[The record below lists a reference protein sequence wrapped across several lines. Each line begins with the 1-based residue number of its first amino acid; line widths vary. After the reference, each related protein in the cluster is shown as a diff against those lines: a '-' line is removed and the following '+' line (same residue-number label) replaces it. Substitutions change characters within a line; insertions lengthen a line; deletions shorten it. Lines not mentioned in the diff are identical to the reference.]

1 MDTTEHTLT
10 AAPLQD
16 VTVIEAAQGVAG
28 PFCGRMLAAF
38 GANVIKVEPPEGDRT
53 RRADPRLPSV
63 EDAEAS
69 ALYLYLNMGKRG
81 VALDRRSADGAAA
94 FSRLLEGADVLIGD
108 ERAVDSPLP
117 DGMIRASLSPFG
129 STGPYARWRSS
140 PLVSLALGGFL
151 YLSGDED
158 REPLMIPGYQS
169 ECLAGLH
176 AYSGVLMALCD
187 RDRTGAGRAVEVS
200 EIETLAALHQ
210 FTTVMHTYGGLVRR
224 RHGARWENQGGYGRY
239 PITVLPCKDGYV
251 SYAVS
256 TEGQWELL
264 FPMIGRPELLD
275 EPRFATFVERR
286 ERADEIDAILI
297 DWMKDKTR
305 HEIFQLAAG
314 SWSEPAAPLLELDE
328 VLADPQLA
336 HRGFFAEIDHPDAG
350 TLTYP
355 TAPFKMSL
363 TPPTFK
369 RAPKLG
375 EHTGEITAPST
386 AVGRAQASSPAPNVI
401 PANAGIQS
409 AHPQPGDVPASIAP
423 STPAPNV
430 IPSNAGIQSACP
442 EPGAGSSTIPPTAP
456 PCETTSGNQTPLS
469 LDTLDSGVRRND
481 GQTLGIL
488 SDVRILDLTRV
499 WAGPLA
505 TRILADFGAE
515 VIKIS
520 DPRAPLDRVNG
531 TNNKLNRNK
540 SSVALRLDH
549 DEGRRMFLELVA
561 VSDVV
566 VENFRPRVMRN
577 FELTYERL
585 REVRPDVIMCSMP
598 GFGTTGDYADYPAFG
613 PSVEAMTGLPSMMGY
628 EGGPPRTSS
637 LAYPDPIA
645 GLNAVAAMMT
655 ALRHRRRTGQ
665 GQFIDVALTE
675 GPICQIGERIVA
687 HSRTGERPPR
697 AGNSHPDHA
706 PYGVYPAAGDDEW
719 IAVCVTSDAEWRALC
734 ELMDAP
740 ALASDP
746 GCRAAPG
753 RVARRA
759 ELDAI
764 VAEWSRVRDAG
775 TAASAL
781 QARGVAAGR
790 VANNRQLLD
799 DAHLNARG
807 FFAEIAEPDVGVKKY
822 PGQPIR
828 MDGAPP
834 AMPPAMPQ
842 WKPSARLGE
851 HSRQVMTE
859 LLGMTPQRAN
869 CLERAETVGA
879 FTEDD

>member
-1 MDTTEHTLT
+1 MT

-16 VTVIEAAQGVAG
+16 ITVIEAAQGVAG

-38 GANVIKVEPPEGDRT
+38 GADVIKVEPPEGDRT

-81 VALDRRSADGAAA
+81 ATLDRRSADGAAA
-94 FSRLLEGADVLIGD
+94 FSRLLEGADVLIDD
-108 ERAVDSPLP
+108 ERAVDSPLQ

-169 ECLAGLH
+169 EYLAGLH
-176 AYSGVLMALCD
+176 AYVGVLMALCD
-187 RDRTGAGRAVEVS
+187 RDKTGAGRAVEVS

-264 FPMIGRPELLD
+264 FPMIGRPELLE

-336 HRGFFAEIDHPDAG
+336 HRRFFAEIDHPDAG

-355 TAPFKMSL
+355 TAPFKMSM

-369 RAPKLG
+369 RAPRLG
-375 EHTGEITAPST
+375 EHTDEITAPST

-401 PANAGIQS
+401 PA
-409 AHPQPGDVPASIAP
+409 
-423 STPAPNV
+423 
-430 IPSNAGIQSACP
+430 
-442 EPGAGSSTIPPTAP
+442 TA
-456 PCETTSGNQTPLS
+456 
-469 LDTLDSGVRRND
+469 
-481 GQTLGIL
+481 GIL

-549 DEGRRMFLELVA
+549 EEGRRMFLELVA

-675 GPICQIGERIVA
+675 GPICQIGERVVA
-687 HSRTGERPPR
+687 HSRTGERPAR

-740 ALASDP
+740 ALASEP
-746 GCRAAPG
+746 AYGAAKD

-775 TAASAL
+775 TVASAL

-799 DAHLNARG
+799 DTHLNARG
-807 FFAEIAEPDVGVKKY
+807 FFAEIVEPDVGVKKY

-834 AMPPAMPQ
+834 AMPPGMPQ

-869 CLERAETVGA
+869 RLERAETVGA
-879 FTEDD
+879 FT

>member
-1 MDTTEHTLT
+1 MDATEHTLT
-10 AAPLQD
+10 TAPLQD
-16 VTVIEAAQGVAG
+16 VTVIETAQGVAG

-38 GANVIKVEPPEGDRT
+38 GADVIKVEPPEGDRT
-53 RRADPRLPSV
+53 RRAAPRLPDVS
-63 EDAEAS
+63 DPEAS

-81 VALDRRSADGAAA
+81 VSLDLRSADGAAA
-94 FSRLLEGADVLIGD
+94 FGRLLEGADVLID
-108 ERAVDSPLP
+108 DDRAVDSPLP
-117 DGMIRASLSPFG
+117 DGVIRASLSPFG
-129 STGPYARWRSS
+129 STGPYAQWRSS

-169 ECLAGLH
+169 EYLAGLH
-176 AYSGVLMALCD
+176 AYSGVLLALCD
-187 RDRTGAGRAVEVS
+187 RDRTGAGRAVDVS

-264 FPMIGRPELLD
+264 FPMIGRPELLE

-328 VLADPQLA
+328 VLTDPQLA
-336 HRGFFAEIDHPDAG
+336 HRRFFVEIDHPDAG

-355 TAPFKMSL
+355 TAPFKMSA
-363 TPPTFK
+363 TPPTFR

-375 EHTGEITAPST
+375 EHAYEILQDNITPSPSMGEGWDGGENPASDQPNTPVSPSMEME
-386 AVGRAQASSPAPNVI
+386 GE
-401 PANAGIQS
+401 NAG
-409 AHPQPGDVPASIAP
+409 
-423 STPAPNV
+423 T
-430 IPSNAGIQSACP
+430 
-442 EPGAGSSTIPPTAP
+442 
-456 PCETTSGNQTPLS
+456 
-469 LDTLDSGVRRND
+469 
-481 GQTLGIL
+481 L

-549 DEGRRMFLELVA
+549 EEGRRMFLELVA

-645 GLNAVAAMMT
+645 GLNAVAAIMT
-655 ALRHRRRTGQ
+655 ALHHRRRTGQ

-675 GPICQIGERIVA
+675 GPICQIGERVVA
-687 HSRTGERPPR
+687 HSRTGERPVR

-719 IAVCVTSDAEWRALC
+719 IAVCVTSDVEWRALC
-734 ELMDAP
+734 ELIDAP
-740 ALASDP
+740 ELASDP
-746 GCRAAPG
+746 GCRAAPD

-759 ELDAI
+759 ELDAV
-764 VAEWSRVRDAG
+764 VADWSRVRDAAA
-775 TAASAL
+775 AASAL

-790 VANNRQLLD
+790 VANNRQLLG

-807 FFAEIAEPDVGVKKY
+807 FFVEIAEPDVGVKKY

-828 MDGAPP
+828 MDGA
-834 AMPPAMPQ
+834 MPK

-859 LLGMTPQRAN
+859 LLGMTPRRAKR
-869 CLERAETVGA
+869 LERAETVGA
-879 FTEDD
+879 FTEDDA

>member
-1 MDTTEHTLT
+1 MT

-16 VTVIEAAQGVAG
+16 VTVVEVAQGVAG

-38 GANVIKVEPPEGDRT
+38 GADVIKVEPPKGDRT

-81 VALDRRSADGAAA
+81 ATLDRRSADGAAA

-176 AYSGVLMALCD
+176 AYAGVLMALCD
-187 RDRTGAGRAVEVS
+187 RDRTGIGRAVEVS

-264 FPMIGRPELLD
+264 FPMIGRPELLE

-305 HEIFQLAAG
+305 REIFQLAAG

-328 VLADPQLA
+328 VLADPQLV
-336 HRGFFAEIDHPDAG
+336 HRRFFAEIDHPDAG

-375 EHTGEITAPST
+375 EHTNEIIAPST
-386 AVGRAQASSPAPNVI
+386 AVGRAQASTAAPNVI

-409 AHPQPGDVPASIAP
+409 ACPQPGVDPASVPP
-423 STPAPNV
+423 STP
-430 IPSNAGIQSACP
+430 
-442 EPGAGSSTIPPTAP
+442 
-456 PCETTSGNQTPLS
+456 PCEPTSGSQGRLS
-469 LDTLDSGVRRND
+469 RDSLDSGVRRND
-481 GQTLGIL
+481 SQPQDEHPGIL

-549 DEGRRMFLELVA
+549 EEGRRMFLELVA

-675 GPICQIGERIVA
+675 GPICQIGERVVA
-687 HSRTGERPPR
+687 HSRTGEQPAR
-697 AGNSHPDHA
+697 AGNAHPDHA
-706 PYGVYPAAGDDEW
+706 PYGVYTAAGDDEW

-746 GCRAAPG
+746 AYRDAPG

-759 ELDAI
+759 ELDAT

-790 VANNRQLLD
+790 VSNNRQLLD

-807 FFAEIAEPDVGVKKY
+807 FFAEIVEPDIGVKKY

-828 MDGAPP
+828 MDGAPS
-834 AMPPAMPQ
+834 AMLPPAMPQ

-859 LLGMTPQRAN
+859 LLGMTPQRTDR
-869 CLERAETVGA
+869 LERAETVGA

>member
-1 MDTTEHTLT
+1 MT

-38 GANVIKVEPPEGDRT
+38 GADVIKVEPPEGDRT
-53 RRADPRLPSV
+53 RRSDPRLPDES
-63 EDAEAS
+63 DPEAS

-81 VALDRRSADGAAA
+81 AALDRRSAAGAAA
-94 FSRLLEGADVLIGD
+94 FSRLLEGADVLID
-108 ERAVDSPLP
+108 DDRAVDSPLP

-264 FPMIGRPELLD
+264 FPMIGRPELLE
-275 EPRFATFVERR
+275 EPRFATFTERR
-286 ERADEIDAILI
+286 ECADEIDAILI

-336 HRGFFAEIDHPDAG
+336 HRRFFAEIDHPDAG

-355 TAPFKMSL
+355 TAPFNMSV
-363 TPPTFK
+363 TPPTFR

-375 EHTGEITAPST
+375 EHTNEVLHPRLSDSTPSPST
-386 AVGRAQASSPAPNVI
+386 GEGRDGGEN
-401 PANAGIQS
+401 
-409 AHPQPGDVPASIAP
+409 PASDQLHATVSP
-423 STPAPNV
+423 SMEMGGENP
-430 IPSNAGIQSACP
+430 
-442 EPGAGSSTIPPTAP
+442 
-456 PCETTSGNQTPLS
+456 
-469 LDTLDSGVRRND
+469 
-481 GQTLGIL
+481 GIL

-561 VSDVV
+561 ASDVV

-675 GPICQIGERIVA
+675 GPICQIGERVVA
-687 HSRTGERPPR
+687 HSRTGERPAR

-719 IAVCVTSDAEWRALC
+719 IAICVTSDAEWRALC

-740 ALASDP
+740 ALASEPAYRD
-746 GCRAAPG
+746 AAG
-753 RVARRA
+753 RIARRA
-759 ELDAI
+759 ELDAV

-781 QARGVAAGR
+781 QARGIAAGR
-790 VANNRQLLD
+790 AANNRQLLD

-859 LLGMTPQRAN
+859 LLGMTARRAN
-869 CLERAETVGA
+869 RLERAETVGV
-879 FTEDD
+879 FTEDDA

>member
-1 MDTTEHTLT
+1 MKVWADMGRSETFRDAQEHTLT

-38 GANVIKVEPPEGDRT
+38 GADVIKVEPPEGDRT
-53 RRADPRLPSV
+53 RRSDPRLPDVS
-63 EDAEAS
+63 DPEAS
-69 ALYLYLNMGKRG
+69 ALYLYLNMGKRS
-81 VALDRRSADGAAA
+81 VTLDRRSAAGAAA
-94 FSRLLEGADVLIGD
+94 FSRLLESADILID
-108 ERAVDSPLP
+108 DDRAVDSSLP

-158 REPLMIPGYQS
+158 REPLMIPGWQS
-169 ECLAGLH
+169 EYLAGLH

-187 RDRTGAGRAVEVS
+187 RDGTGAGRVVEVS

-297 DWMKDKTR
+297 DWMGDKTR
-305 HEIFQLAAG
+305 REIFRLAAG

-328 VLADPQLA
+328 VLADSQLA
-336 HRGFFAEIDHPDAG
+336 HRRFFAEIDHPDAG

-355 TAPFKMSL
+355 TAPFKMSV
-363 TPPTFK
+363 TPPTFR
-369 RAPKLG
+369 RAPRLG
-375 EHTGEITAPST
+375 EHTDEVILDRDDKTPSPLTGEGWDGGESA
-386 AVGRAQASSPAPNVI
+386 APNHLRTHI
-401 PANAGIQS
+401 SPSS
-409 AHPQPGDVPASIAP
+409 ASESP
-423 STPAPNV
+423 
-430 IPSNAGIQSACP
+430 
-442 EPGAGSSTIPPTAP
+442 
-456 PCETTSGNQTPLS
+456 
-469 LDTLDSGVRRND
+469 
-481 GQTLGIL
+481 GIL

-549 DEGRRMFLELVA
+549 EEGRRMFLELVA
-561 VSDVV
+561 ASDVV

-645 GLNAVAAMMT
+645 GLNAVAAIMT

-675 GPICQIGERIVA
+675 GPICQIGERVVA
-687 HSRTGERPPR
+687 HSRTGERPAR

-734 ELMDAP
+734 DLMDAP
-740 ALASDP
+740 ALASEP
-746 GCRAAPG
+746 VCRAASG

-759 ELDAI
+759 ELDAV
-764 VAEWSRVRDAG
+764 VAEWCRVRDAEA
-775 TAASAL
+775 AASAL

-790 VANNRQLLD
+790 VSNNRQLLD

-828 MDGAPP
+828 MDGA
-834 AMPPAMPQ
+834 MPK

-851 HSRQVMTE
+851 HSRHVMTG
-859 LLGMTPQRAN
+859 LLGMAPQRASR
-869 CLERAETVGA
+869 LVSAETVGV
-879 FTEDD
+879 FTEDDA

>member
-1 MDTTEHTLT
+1 MT

-16 VTVIEAAQGVAG
+16 ITVIEAAQGVAG

-38 GANVIKVEPPEGDRT
+38 GADVIKVEPPEGDRT
-53 RRADPRLPSV
+53 RRPDRVSGPRLPNVS
-63 EDAEAS
+63 DPEAS

-94 FSRLLEGADVLIGD
+94 FSRLLEGADVLIDD

-169 ECLAGLH
+169 EYLAGLH

-264 FPMIGRPELLD
+264 FPMIGRPELLE

-336 HRGFFAEIDHPDAG
+336 HRRFFAKIDHPNAG

-363 TPPTFK
+363 TPPTFA
-369 RAPKLG
+369 RAPRLG

-386 AVGRAQASSPAPNVI
+386 AVGRAQASSPVPNVI
-401 PANAGIQS
+401 PANAGIQRVTAQPSLTSRSRFAAWGRGRNRGGIS
-409 AHPQPGDVPASIAP
+409 ARLR
-423 STPAPNV
+423 T
-430 IPSNAGIQSACP
+430 SA
-442 EPGAGSSTIPPTAP
+442 
-456 PCETTSGNQTPLS
+456 
-469 LDTLDSGVRRND
+469 LDSGVRRND
-481 GQTLGIL
+481 GQPQDNPPGIL

-549 DEGRRMFLELVA
+549 EEGRRMFLELVA

-645 GLNAVAAMMT
+645 GLNAVAAMVT

-675 GPICQIGERIVA
+675 GPICQIGERVVA
-687 HSRTGERPPR
+687 HSRTGERPAR

-740 ALASDP
+740 ALASEP
-746 GCRAAPG
+746 AYRAASG

-799 DAHLNARG
+799 DTHLNARG
-807 FFAEIAEPDVGVKKY
+807 FFAEIVEPDVGVKKY

-828 MDGAPP
+828 MDGASP

-851 HSRQVMTE
+851 HSRQVMAE
-859 LLGMTPQRAN
+859 LLGMTPRRAN
-869 CLERAETVGA
+869 RLERAETVGV